1 MNSIGVADQR
11 SDPAPPAG
19 SPVPLSMAACSPVR
33 ERSLRAAEIGQS
45 PQAMPA
51 TSGYG
56 LAVPRADGSGAPNPS
71 PYAAEPALRPDPPSD
86 RQPAAPSKPS
96 RRAKSASAQVRFLP
110 PFHTVWLTAPGV
122 NVDEESGVFVR
133 QPIAILDSGVGGLT
147 VVKEVMRQLPRERIV
162 YFGDTGR
169 APYGPRPAE
178 EVIRFTR
185 EIVEFLARFDPKLIV
200 VACNTATAYALEAVR
215 PLVKAPVVGVILP
228 GARAAVRRTKTGTV
242 GVIGTEGTI
251 RSGAYERVLKSLS
264 PRIEV
269 VSLACPT
276 FVPIVERGAFRSA
289 ETYRIVAESL
299 EPLRRTPIDTL
310 ILGCTH
316 YPFLA
321 DAISAAMG
329 PDIALISSAEET
341 AREISAMLQESER
354 LSDVME
360 VPVHQFYCSGD
371 SDLFQTIA
379 RQWLREQTAC
389 VPIVWQ
395 VPCIR

>member
-1 MNSIGVADQR
+1 MV
-11 SDPAPPAG
+11 
-19 SPVPLSMAACSPVR
+19 
-33 ERSLRAAEIGQS
+33 
-45 PQAMPA
+45 
-51 TSGYG
+51 
-56 LAVPRADGSGAPNPS
+56 DGT
-71 PYAAEPALRPDPPSD
+71 
-86 RQPAAPSKPS
+86 
-96 RRAKSASAQVRFLP
+96 RR
-110 PFHTVWLTAPGV
+110 
-122 NVDEESGVFVR
+122 NEDEESGVFVR

-185 EIVEFLARFDPKLIV
+185 EIVGFLARFDPKLIV

-215 PLVKAPVVGVILP
+215 PLVRAPVVGVIQP
-228 GARAAVRRTKTGTV
+228 GARAAVRCTVTGTV

-251 RSGAYERVLKSLS
+251 RSGAYERALKRLS

-269 VSLACPT
+269 VSLACPM
-276 FVPIVERGAFRSA
+276 FVPIVEKGEFRSP
-289 ETYRIVAESL
+289 ETYRIVAETL
-299 EPLRRTPIDTL
+299 EPLRRAPIDTL

-329 PDIALISSAEET
+329 PDIALINSAEET
-341 AREISAMLQESER
+341 ARDIGAMLQESDR
-354 LSDVME
+354 LSGE
-360 VPVHQFYCSGD
+360 PETPTHQFYCSGD
-371 SDLFQTIA
+371 PGLFQAIA
-379 RQWLREQTAC
+379 RQWLREQTAG
-389 VPIVWQ
+389 VPILWQ

>member
-1 MNSIGVADQR
+1 
-11 SDPAPPAG
+11 
-19 SPVPLSMAACSPVR
+19 
-33 ERSLRAAEIGQS
+33 
-45 PQAMPA
+45 
-51 TSGYG
+51 
-56 LAVPRADGSGAPNPS
+56 
-71 PYAAEPALRPDPPSD
+71 
-86 RQPAAPSKPS
+86 
-96 RRAKSASAQVRFLP
+96 
-110 PFHTVWLTAPGV
+110 
-122 NVDEESGVFVR
+122 
-133 QPIAILDSGVGGLT
+133 VGGLT
-147 VVKEVMRQLPRERIV
+147 VAKEVMRQLPRERIV

-185 EIVEFLARFDPKLIV
+185 EIVDFLARFDPKLIV
-200 VACNTATAYALEAVR
+200 VACNTATAYALEAIR

-228 GARAAVRRTKTGTV
+228 GARAAVRRTATGTV

-251 RSGAYERVLKSLS
+251 RSGAYERVLKALS

-269 VSLACPT
+269 VSLACPM
-276 FVPIVERGAFRSA
+276 FVPIVERGAFRTS
-289 ETYRIVAESL
+289 ETYRIVAETL
-299 EPLRRTPIDTL
+299 APLRRTAIDTL

-341 AREISAMLQESER
+341 ARDITAILRETDRQ
-354 LSDVME
+354 SDGTD

-371 SDLFQTIA
+371 PGLFQTIA
-379 RQWLREQTAC
+379 RQWLREQTAG

-395 VPCIR
+395 VPCIC

>member
-1 MNSIGVADQR
+1 LWRICCVPDDS
-11 SDPAPPAG
+11 G
-19 SPVPLSMAACSPVR
+19 SPDIC
-33 ERSLRAAEIGQS
+33 
-45 PQAMPA
+45 
-51 TSGYG
+51 
-56 LAVPRADGSGAPNPS
+56 
-71 PYAAEPALRPDPPSD
+71 PYAAKPENRTAGRPPAPGRTSGFF
-86 RQPAAPSKPS
+86 A
-96 RRAKSASAQVRFLP
+96 SASGAIPQQAQVRFLP
-110 PFHTVWLTAPGV
+110 PLHTLWLTAPGV

-147 VVKEVMRQLPRERIV
+147 VAKEVMRQLPRERIV

-185 EIVEFLARFDPKLIV
+185 EIVDFLARFDPKLIV
-200 VACNTATAYALEAVR
+200 VACNTATAYALEAIR

-228 GARAAVRRTKTGTV
+228 GARAAVRRTATGTV

-251 RSGAYERVLKSLS
+251 RSGAYERVLKALS

-269 VSLACPT
+269 VSLACPM
-276 FVPIVERGAFRSA
+276 FVPIVERGAFRTS
-289 ETYRIVAESL
+289 ETYRIVAETL
-299 EPLRRTPIDTL
+299 APLRRPAIDTL

-341 AREISAMLQESER
+341 ARDISAILRETDRQ
-354 LSDVME
+354 SDGTD
-360 VPVHQFYCSGD
+360 VPVHQFYCSGAPG
-371 SDLFQTIA
+371 LFQTIA
-379 RQWLREQTAC
+379 RQWLREQTAG

>member
-1 MNSIGVADQR
+1 LWRICCVPDDS
-11 SDPAPPAG
+11 G
-19 SPVPLSMAACSPVR
+19 SPDIC
-33 ERSLRAAEIGQS
+33 
-45 PQAMPA
+45 
-51 TSGYG
+51 
-56 LAVPRADGSGAPNPS
+56 
-71 PYAAEPALRPDPPSD
+71 PYAAKPENRTAGRPPAPGRTSGFF
-86 RQPAAPSKPS
+86 A
-96 RRAKSASAQVRFLP
+96 SASGAIPQQAQVRFLP
-110 PFHTVWLTAPGV
+110 PLHTLWLTAPGV

-147 VVKEVMRQLPRERIV
+147 VAKEVMRQLPRERIV

-185 EIVEFLARFDPKLIV
+185 EIVDFLARFDPKLIV
-200 VACNTATAYALEAVR
+200 VACNTATAYALEAIR

-228 GARAAVRRTKTGTV
+228 GARAAVRRTATGTV

-251 RSGAYERVLKSLS
+251 RSGAYERVLKALS

-269 VSLACPT
+269 VSLACPM
-276 FVPIVERGAFRSA
+276 FVPIVERGAFRTS
-289 ETYRIVAESL
+289 ETYRIVAETL
-299 EPLRRTPIDTL
+299 APLRRTAIDTL

-341 AREISAMLQESER
+341 ARDISAILRETDRQ
-354 LSDVME
+354 SDGTD

-371 SDLFQTIA
+371 PGLFQTIA
-379 RQWLREQTAC
+379 RQWLREQTAG